1 MKSSFDKAPEIKIQQ
16 ISANGMTFRCRTCG
30 MENSGEPIILMHGFP
45 ETSHMW
51 QELMMLLAT
60 NGYRCLAPDLR
71 GYSPGARP
79 KDIESYRIDKI
90 ASDIIELADSVGF
103 EKIQLIGHDWGAA
116 CGWTVVELYPD
127 RVNSWS
133 ALSVPHMQAWD
144 DAKKT
149 DEEQKQKSWY
159 IKLFQLSLIPE
170 FGFGVVL
177 KIKELPYKLYKYSS
191 PEEVQEYI
199 EVFKTKDAREA
210 VINWYRANKELPIR
224 YGNVNIPTLHIWGN
238 EDIAFGRSGIEA
250 TKKFMNKDNYELL
263 ELKAGH
269 MLIQE
274 KFPEVSTAILG
285 HLQKY
290 PIA

>member
-1 MKSSFDKAPEIKIQQ
+1 MKSSFDKAPEIKIEE
-16 ISANGMTFRCRTCG
+16 ISANGMTFQCRTCG
-30 MENSGEPIILMHGFP
+30 IENSGEPVILMHGFP

-60 NGYRCLAPDLR
+60 KGYRCLAPDLR

-79 KDIESYRIDKI
+79 KDIKSYGIDKI
-90 ASDIIELADSVGF
+90 ASDIIALADSVGF
-103 EKIQLIGHDWGAA
+103 QKIQLIGHDWGAA

-133 ALSVPHMQAWD
+133 ALSVPHMKAWD
-144 DAKKT
+144 NARKT
-149 DEEQKQKSWY
+149 DEEQKKKGWY
-159 IKLFQLSLIPE
+159 IKLFQFPRIPE
-170 FGFGVVL
+170 FGFGYIL
-177 KIKELPYKLYKYSS
+177 KIKGLPNKLYKYSS
-191 PEEVQEYI
+191 PEEVKEYI
-199 EVFKTKDAREA
+199 KVFKTKDAREA

-238 EDIAFGRSGIEA
+238 EDIAFGRSGIKA
-250 TKKFMNKDNYELL
+250 TKNYMRGDYELL

-274 KFPEVSTAILG
+274 KFQEVSGAILE